1 MWGLL
6 LAAQLSLGPPVEE
19 VQVGNVLVQASAEH
33 LALGIG
39 LAERADQTRVWYGL
53 GRRET
58 GPFRLVLVPD
68 VAALQRITRGRGPA
82 WGAGLT
88 LPSARTIILRLDA
101 GDPEATLRHELA
113 HLILAS
119 ALPGRVPLWFAEGYA
134 VVAAGEWGRLEAL
147 RLNLAV
153 VRGRVPTL
161 DGLDAALRDDPT
173 TIRVAYALAGDAVM
187 SLARRHPTGS
197 LEPLLTALESGVP
210 FDEAL
215 RASTGLTVD
224 RFDEAWR
231 KDVRRRYG
239 VIVWL
244 SAGGIWGLVVVWLV
258 LARSIRRRADSR
270 RRAALD
276 EGWEIPEVDAG
287 SARHAG
293 VTSPTPRA

>member
-1 MWGLL
+1 MGGLL
-6 LAAQLSLGPPVEE
+6 LLVQLALGPSLEE
-19 VQVGNVLVQASAEH
+19 VQVGNVRVHAAAEH
-33 LALGIG
+33 LALGIA
-39 LAERADQTRVWYGL
+39 LAERADQARSWYGL
-53 GRRET
+53 GRREP
-58 GPFRLVLVPD
+58 GPFRLILVPD
-68 VAALQRITRGRGPA
+68 VEGLQRLTRGRGPA

-88 LPSARTIILRLDA
+88 LPDARTIILRLDA
-101 GDPEATLRHELA
+101 GDPESTLRHELA

-119 ALPGRVPLWFAEGYA
+119 AVPGRVPLWFAEGYA

-161 DGLDAALRDDPT
+161 RALDAALRDAPT
-173 TIRVAYALAGDAVM
+173 TVRVAYALAGDAVM

-197 LEPLLTALESGVP
+197 LEPLLGALERRTP

-215 RASTGLTVD
+215 RTSTGLTLD

-231 KDVRRRYG
+231 KDVRHRYG

-244 SAGGIWGLVVVWLV
+244 SAGGLWGVVVLWLV
-258 LARSIRRRADSR
+258 LARSMRRRADAR

-276 EGWEIPEVDAG
+276 QGWEIPDEDAPG
-287 SARHAG
+287 PTPSG
-293 VTSPTPRA
+293 VSVPTPRA

>member
-6 LAAQLSLGPPVEE
+6 LAVQLSLGLPVEE

-33 LALGIG
+33 LALGIA
-39 LAERADQTRVWYGL
+39 LAERADQARVWYGL
-53 GRRET
+53 GRREP
-58 GPFRLVLVPD
+58 GPFRLILVPD

-134 VVAAGEWGRLEAL
+134 VVAAGEQGRLDVL

-161 DGLDAALRDDPT
+161 HALDAALRDDPAT
-173 TIRVAYALAGDAVM
+173 VRVAYALAGDAVM

-197 LEPLLTALESGVP
+197 LEPLLSALESRVP

-215 RASTGLTVD
+215 RAATGLTVD

-231 KDVRRRYG
+231 KDVRHRYG

-244 SAGGIWGLVVVWLV
+244 SAGGLWGLVLLWLV
-258 LARSIRRRADSR
+258 LARSVRRRADSR

-276 EGWEIPEVDAG
+276 QGWEIPDHEG
-287 SARHAG
+287 SA
-293 VTSPTPRA
+293 VSPTAVTVSGPGT